1 MRRYIYIIILV
12 VLCVSLP
19 VLSQTKKQSTAK
31 TAVSKSA
38 NGKKG
43 GVVKTKTT
51 KNPSKTTTKGAKK
64 TSKKNTKKSNRKSSS
79 KTPKYE
85 TTEEIKNLQSESKKI
100 KNEISA
106 KEKELKAKEND
117 VRQRLSQ
124 LVIINTEIE
133 NKQKSIDTIQSDI
146 KVLDGNI
153 DVLKAQL
160 STLENQLGERKE
172 KFIASM
178 RYMSRHRS
186 IQDKL
191 MFIFSADNLSQ
202 MYRRLRFV
210 REYAAYQRA
219 QGQLL
224 LDKKRQVASKQSQLN
239 SVRKDKSNLLYKGK
253 RTHAEL
259 QGKQAEQQ
267 KVVESLQAENATLQG
282 VISEQK
288 KKQAALD
295 AKIDGL
301 IALEIKKARERAAA
315 EEKARAAAQAAER
328 KRKAEEAARKKAAAE
343 AAARENARKIAE
355 AKAREAKAKEEAR
368 AAAEA
373 AEKARQQAIAEK
385 EKKDRLAAEK
395 AAAAAAERKHKAE
408 QLAKEAESD
417 RMAAEKKAEIENK
430 RAKADADKASRDAE
444 LSAESLSSEDRML
457 SGSFANHKGR
467 LPMPMSGK
475 IIGHYG
481 QYNVEGL
488 KNVKLSNNGI
498 TIKGSSGAAVRSIYS
513 GEVSAVF
520 GFSGTMVVMVRHG
533 AYISVYCNL
542 SSVSVSKGQKVSAQQ
557 SLGTVGSD
565 GIMQFQLRKETA
577 KLNPESWLR

>member
-43 GVVKTKTT
+43 GAVKNKTT

-301 IALEIKKARERAAA
+301 IALEIKKAINPRSELIGAF
-315 EEKARAAAQAAER
+315 
-328 KRKAEEAARKKAAAE
+328 
-343 AAARENARKIAE
+343 
-355 AKAREAKAKEEAR
+355 
-368 AAAEA
+368 
-373 AEKARQQAIAEK
+373 
-385 EKKDRLAAEK
+385 
-395 AAAAAAERKHKAE
+395 
-408 QLAKEAESD
+408 
-417 RMAAEKKAEIENK
+417 EIL
-430 RAKADADKASRDAE
+430 DKASVPRATGAILCLRKE
-444 LSAESLSSEDRML
+444 LSAINRE
-457 SGSFANHKGR
+457 
-467 LPMPMSGK
+467 
-475 IIGHYG
+475 
-481 QYNVEGL
+481 
-488 KNVKLSNNGI
+488 
-498 TIKGSSGAAVRSIYS
+498 
-513 GEVSAVF
+513 
-520 GFSGTMVVMVRHG
+520 
-533 AYISVYCNL
+533 NL
-542 SSVSVSKGQKVSAQQ
+542 IVP
-557 SLGTVGSD
+557 
-565 GIMQFQLRKETA
+565 IWMI
-577 KLNPESWLR
+577 